1 MTITSQTPSF
11 AGKKPYRAPQL
22 QVYGSLAAL
31 TKANLTSNG
40 MNDPGSGSTT
50 KTG

>member
-1 MTITSQTPSF
+1 MTTDPQTPPS

-31 TKANLTSNG
+31 TKANLSNNG

>member
-1 MTITSQTPSF
+1 MTINPQTPPS
-11 AGKKPYRAPQL
+11 ARKKQYRAPQL

-31 TKANLTSNG
+31 TKSNSSSNG